1 MTVTV
6 LCFHIHQFI
15 TVLKVQTFF
24 HFFYYYFFIFFF
36 QGCMYDKR
44 LVSEKNYDEK
54 SCVHAFD
61 AGYNQNERLKDEHA
75 RYKLREQFLNFYC
88 GQQGLLNH
96 CEAPPPTPN
105 HFIYAEYLD
114 VAVYSTDTEDT
125 TCAVPPWR

>member
-1 MTVTV
+1 M
-6 LCFHIHQFI
+6 C
-15 TVLKVQTFF
+15 
-24 HFFYYYFFIFFF
+24 
-36 QGCMYDKR
+36 DKR

-96 CEAPPPTPN
+96 CEAPPPHPTISFMPN
-105 HFIYAEYLD
+105 TWMLQCIQQIQKIQHVQCPHGGKLGNSRPVTIGQFRQG
-114 VAVYSTDTEDT
+114 
-125 TCAVPPWR
+125 C